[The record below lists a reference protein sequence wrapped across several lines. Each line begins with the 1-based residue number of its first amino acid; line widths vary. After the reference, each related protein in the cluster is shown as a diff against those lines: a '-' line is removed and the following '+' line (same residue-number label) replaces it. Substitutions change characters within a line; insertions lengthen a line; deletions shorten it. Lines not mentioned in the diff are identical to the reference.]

1 MLPIFHYVCHY
12 PSCGIYYVEG
22 EENTL
27 RGYIDAD
34 FAQDVDDWCSI
45 GAYIF
50 MLGSSPMKDPKVDY
64 NY

>member
-1 MLPIFHYVCHY
+1 
-12 PSCGIYYVEG
+12 
-22 EENTL
+22 L